1 MATTNKFY
9 SDLPTNFFVHPLKG
23 DLLPYI
29 NEDAV
34 KSAIKNLLL
43 TDPYERFFNPDI
55 GAGIR
60 ASLFEN
66 IGRDT
71 EYFLKQ
77 KITDVINN
85 YEKRAKL
92 LSVNVKALPDENA
105 YSVVIL
111 FYVLNNTSPVK
122 LELVLRR
129 VR

>member
-1 MATTNKFY
+1 MAITNIFY
-9 SDLPTNFFVHPLKG
+9 SDLPTNFLVHPLKG
-23 DLLPYI
+23 DLLPYT
-29 NEDAV
+29 NEAAV

-66 IGRDT
+66 IGKDT

-77 KITDVINN
+77 KITDVITN
-85 YEKRAKL
+85 YEKRAQL
-92 LSVNVKALPDENA
+92 ISVNVKALPDNNA
-105 YSVVIL
+105 YNVVIV
-111 FYVLNNTSPVK
+111 FAILNNTSPVT